1 MKIDIEAVKKLIRE
15 HAAQHQRYILRAHTA
30 ERYYRKENDILRYK
44 RPDMDAEN
52 PMRNADNRIP
62 SNFYGLLVNQKASYL
77 FSDPP
82 LFDVGRK
89 ADNERVAEALG
100 DGYAKKCKSLCISA
114 SNAGVG
120 WLHVWKGADNSFQYG
135 VVPPVQVIP
144 VWSSDLEKRLLA
156 VLRTYNTTDDA
167 GETYTVYEYWTDTEC
182 VAYQRR
188 ESASL
193 DFLFPYRM
201 FSVYDLDTGAMQP
214 DNRLRHDWGEVPFI
228 PFFNNEGCTSDLDT
242 VKELVDAYDKVFS
255 GFLND
260 LEDIQEVIFVLSGYG
275 GEDLK
280 EFMQSLRESKAIKV
294 DTGDTGGQ
302 PGVETLTI
310 NIPVEARE
318 KMLSITR
325 KAIFEQGQGI
335 DPDPQN
341 FGNSSGVALK
351 FLYSLLE
358 LKGGLMETEFRLGF
372 GRLVR
377 LICKHLGLSPRKV
390 NQTWTRTAV
399 TNDAELSDIAAK
411 STGVIS
417 QRTILRRH
425 PWVDDPDEEQ
435 KQIGREQA
443 AELEKQPQFQF
454 PGQGGDPV
462 DEVRRG

>member
-1 MKIDIEAVKKLIRE
+1 MEIETIKKLIRDN
-15 HAAQHQRYILRAHTA
+15 AAQHEMDVRRAQTA
-30 ERYYRKENDILRYK
+30 DRYYRKRNDILLK
-44 RPDMDAEN
+44 KPFDEN
-52 PMRNADNRIP
+52 GEHPMRNADNRIP

-89 ADNERVAEALG
+89 ADNERIVEALG
-100 DGYAKKCKSLCISA
+100 DGYAKKCKGLCINA

-120 WLHVWKGADNSFQYG
+120 WLHVWKGEDGGFQYG
-135 VVPPVQVIP
+135 VVPSTQVIP
-144 VWSSDLEKRLLA
+144 VWSSDLEKRLIA
-156 VLRTYNTTDDA
+156 ALRTYNTVDDV

-188 ESASL
+188 EAANL
-193 DFLFPYRM
+193 DYLFPCRM
-201 FSVYDLDTGAMQP
+201 FSVYDLDLGMMQP
-214 DNRLRHDWGEVPFI
+214 SNRYQHGWGEVPFI
-228 PFFNNEGCTSDLDT
+228 PFFNNEVCASDLDT

-260 LEDIQEVIFVLSGYG
+260 LEDIQEIIFVLSGYG
-275 GEDLK
+275 GADLH
-280 EFMQSLRESKAIKV
+280 EFIENIKRSKAIKV
-294 DTGDTGGQ
+294 DPGDDNNK

-318 KMLSITR
+318 KMLTITR

-358 LKGGLMETEFRLGF
+358 LKSGLMETEFRLGF

-377 LICKHLGLSPRKV
+377 LICKHLGIAPGKID
-390 NQTWTRTAV
+390 QTWTRTAV
-399 TNDAELSDIAAK
+399 TNDAELADIAAK

-425 PWVDDPDEEQ
+425 PWVDDPGEEQ
-435 KQIGREQA
+435 KQLDKERETQEA
-443 AELEKQPQFQF
+443 QYGFLAE
-454 PGQGGDPV
+454 GGEPPN
-462 DEVRRG
+462 EE